1 MSEEDGLLNLEPFL
15 VKKVF
20 AALPASW
27 LFAVYDSR
35 SGLSD
40 AIVWV
45 CLRLAG
51 KCDQEWDKELH
62 VIVSPRRPRRV
73 FNVISADLV
82 DCYYICISWIRGGF
96 VVELRRYLYVFWS
109 FDRVHSVYKHT
120 G

>member
-27 LFAVYDSR
+27 LFAVYNSR

-45 CLRLAG
+45 WLRLAG
-51 KCDQEWDKELH
+51 KCDQEWE
-62 VIVSPRRPRRV
+62 RV
-73 FNVISADLV
+73 T
-82 DCYYICISWIRGGF
+82 R
-96 VVELRRYLYVFWS
+96 
-109 FDRVHSVYKHT
+109 DRVTASPKT
-120 G
+120 CFQRDFGGPS